1 MNFIFDFDSTLVSNE
16 SLNDI
21 LKLSLDGDIE
31 KINKLE
37 EITKDAMEGKM
48 PFKQSLEERLKL
60 ATINKKIVEKI
71 KQETQDKI
79 IDGAID
85 LIKLLKNKNHNLYIV
100 SGGFF
105 EVIKQTADILG
116 IENIYSN
123 KLIFDNNGDVIGVE
137 DTFLLYPEGKVN
149 AIKFLKKQGKI
160 NNDKIIMIGDGY
172 IDLETK
178 LAGVADEFV
187 CFTGAIEREEV
198 IKQSKYV
205 CKNMKELEDCLLSF
219 CE

>member
-71 KQETQDKI
+71 KEETPSKI
-79 IDGAID
+79 VDGAIE
-85 LIKLLKNKNHNLYIV
+85 LIKLLKNKNHNICII

-105 EVIKQTADILG
+105 EIIKPTADILG
-116 IENIYSN
+116 IETIYSN

-137 DTFLLYPEGKVN
+137 DTFLLHPQGKAK
-149 AIKFLKKQGKI
+149 AIEFLKNQGKI
-160 NNDKIIMIGDGY
+160 NDDKIIMIGDGY

-187 CFTGAIEREEV
+187 CFTGVIEREEV
-198 IKQSKYV
+198 ISQSKYI
-205 CKNMKELEDCLLSF
+205 CKNMKELKDCLLSF
-219 CE
+219 CN

>member
-16 SLNDI
+16 CLNDV
-21 LKLSLDGDIE
+21 LKLSLNGNIE

-37 EITKDAMEGKM
+37 EITKDAMEGKIT
-48 PFKQSLEERLKL
+48 FKESLESRLKL

-71 KQETQDKI
+71 KKETPSKI
-79 IDGAID
+79 VDGFID
-85 LIKLLKNKNHNLYIV
+85 LIKLLKSKNHNLCII

-105 EVIKQTADILG
+105 EIIKPTADILG

-123 KLIFDNNGDVIGVE
+123 KLIFDNNDNVIGVE
-137 DTFLLYPEGKVN
+137 DTLLLYPQGK
-149 AIKFLKKQGKI
+149 AKSIEFLKKQGII

-187 CFTGAIEREEV
+187 CFTGVIEREEV

-205 CKNMKELEDCLLSF
+205 CKNTEELKDCLLSF
-219 CE
+219 CN